1 MPASSVTDRVIAR
14 GIPRQ
19 DPHNDR
25 CRPPALSQR
34 PATLVRVAAAAID
47 GLLALRIEQ
56 AISLVLWFVL
66 LVVKAFALCDA
77 VTRRDEFFVAADK
90 QNKVFW
96 LMLLGVFLVLHV
108 LFRNSVLFNMVGTVA
123 ALVYLLD
130 VRPILRTMH
139 HR

>member
-1 MPASSVTDRVIAR
+1 M
-14 GIPRQ
+14 
-19 DPHNDR
+19 
-25 CRPPALSQR
+25 
-34 PATLVRVAAAAID
+34 
-47 GLLALRIEQ
+47 
-56 AISLVLWFVL
+56 VLWFVL